1 MSKSMVHTYSSVKKK
16 TWQRTTQNNWSFTRK
31 NKPKFV
37 VFIRAIVVHKNHLSK
52 THKKSLG
59 STLRMY
65 LIVCNNN
72 RKNIELEIKF
82 CQKLFLCVL
91 YFDVYIEGF
100 VCTTFLMQTDNSY
113 RKIPPIKHH
122 VHFIISILKTY
133 YFKRRFRRNRNT
145 IIKKMESF
153 PTLYS

>member
-1 MSKSMVHTYSSVKKK
+1 
-16 TWQRTTQNNWSFTRK
+16 
-31 NKPKFV
+31 
-37 VFIRAIVVHKNHLSK
+37 
-52 THKKSLG
+52 
-59 STLRMY
+59 MY

-122 VHFIISILKTY
+122 VHFTISILKTY

-153 PTLYS
+153 PTLYSWRSMMSLYRSQPSPPPPPSSSPNILAHLEGPTKQDRPWAYRQKFIVFI